1 MNNPPS
7 FPKIILNVS
16 AGQLSIARISGGA
29 KVNGAEYFYIPP
41 HDALMCKTL
50 VKAYSAHREKGG
62 TFEEFVKTYAQGD
75 ANK

>member
-1 MNNPPS
+1 MNNSPP

-50 VKAYSAHREKGG
+50 VKAYNAHRKTGG
-62 TFEEFVKTYAQGD
+62 TFAEFVEMYAQGD
-75 ANK
+75 ASK